1 MPSPAVLSWP
11 TAPGSVDVHC
21 SAPLALGWLSMA
33 IKDRTTE
40 QDEWRRT
47 DRAGH
52 VCFTL
57 VYKAERY
64 VPGSDNWLFI
74 NAEAKISR
82 VVEEETSMGRCD

>member
-1 MPSPAVLSWP
+1 MP
-11 TAPGSVDVHC
+11 
-21 SAPLALGWLSMA
+21 

-40 QDEWRRT
+40 PDEWQRT

-57 VYKAERY
+57 VYRAERY
-64 VPGSDNWLFI
+64 VPGSDNWLFS

-82 VVEEETSMGRCD
+82 VEEEETSMG